1 MKYSAFQSDLNI
13 SLMENLQE
21 QIDTLK
27 KVIKKHGSYTHFSGA
42 ATIIAGALWLINEAT
57 NWRLHFLDNYRVA
70 SWVVI
75 TMLIILISVI
85 LTLHEA
91 HKDGHE
97 VVNIPLLSVIDK
109 LIITSVATLVLMY
122 VFYKNELILAI
133 PGLLMTMYGV
143 LIFSAKLHLTKA
155 ITVFGYITLLGGLV
169 GLLFSDY
176 ANYLSIAILGFGHII
191 LGCILVYSRKNN
203 K

>member
-1 MKYSAFQSDLNI
+1 
-13 SLMENLQE
+13 MENMQQ
-21 QIDTLK
+21 QIETLK
-27 KVIKKHGSYTHFSGA
+27 KVIQKHGSYTHFSGVA
-42 ATIIAGALWLINEAT
+42 AIIAGILWLINEAT
-57 NWRLHFLDNYRVA
+57 HWQLQFLDNYRIA
-70 SWVVI
+70 SWIVI
-75 TMLIILISVI
+75 TMVIILVSVY

-91 HKDGHE
+91 HKDGNE
-97 VVNIPLLSVIDK
+97 VINLPLLSVIDK
-109 LIITSVATLVLMY
+109 LVVISIATLVLMY
-122 VFYKNELILAI
+122 VFYKNDLIPAI

-155 ITVFGYITLLGGLV
+155 ITIFGYITLAGGLM

-191 LGCILVYSRKNN
+191 LGCILVYGRKNN